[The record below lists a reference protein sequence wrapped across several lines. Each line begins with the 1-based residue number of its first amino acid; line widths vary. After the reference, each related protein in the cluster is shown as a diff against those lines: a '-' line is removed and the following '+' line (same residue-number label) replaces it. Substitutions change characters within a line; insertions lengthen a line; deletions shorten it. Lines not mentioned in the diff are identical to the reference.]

1 MSRQTVS
8 TKNVNT
14 LINFAKSYAKTGE
27 EIRRKR
33 LTWGDIIEQEYQQK
47 LEQVYNQIINGA
59 EIEVS
64 PRMYKDLALI
74 LENYTVKEVIYGID
88 KRYRIKIK

>member
-14 LINFAKSYAKTGE
+14 LINFAKSYADSTESMRGYK
-27 EIRRKR
+27 
-33 LTWGDIIEQEYQQK
+33 LTFSDIIEQEYQQK

-59 EIEVS
+59 EIEVY

>member
-14 LINFAKSYAKTGE
+14 LINFAKSYADITESMRGYK
-27 EIRRKR
+27 
-33 LTWGDIIEQEYQQK
+33 LTFSDIIEQEYQQK

>member
-27 EIRRKR
+27 EIRGKR
-33 LTWGDIIEQEYQQK
+33 LTWGDICDQNKNGMSEIMD
-47 LEQVYNQIINGA
+47 II
-59 EIEVS
+59 S
-64 PRMYKDLALI
+64 TALNEHI
-74 LENYTVKEVIYGID
+74 LEGRNAGISKD
-88 KRYRIKIK
+88 ATSIKIKYKNGKKYLITIKKVE

>member
-1 MSRQTVS
+1 MILLNRIP
-8 TKNVNT
+8 TKIRAVN
-14 LINFAKSYAKTGE
+14 N
-27 EIRRKR
+27 
-33 LTWGDIIEQEYQQK
+33 
-47 LEQVYNQIINGA
+47 NQIINGA

-64 PRMYKDLALI
+64 SRMYKDLALI

>member
-14 LINFAKSYAKTGE
+14 LINFAKSYADSTESMRGYK
-27 EIRRKR
+27 
-33 LTWGDIIEQEYQQK
+33 LTFSDIIEQEYQQK

-59 EIEVS
+59 EIEVY
-64 PRMYKDLALI
+64 PRMYKDLALM

>member
-14 LINFAKSYAKTGE
+14 LINFAKSYADSTESMRGY
-27 EIRRKR
+27 R
-33 LTWGDIIEQEYQQK
+33 LTWGDIVEQEYQQK

-64 PRMYKDLALI
+64 PRMYEDLALI

>member
-27 EIRRKR
+27 EIRGNR
-33 LTWGDIIEQEYQQK
+33 LTWGDICDQNKNDINEIM
-47 LEQVYNQIINGA
+47 NIISTVLN
-59 EIEVS
+59 EH
-64 PRMYKDLALI
+64 I
-74 LENYTVKEVIYGID
+74 LEGRNAGISKD
-88 KRYRIKIK
+88 ATSIKIKYKNGKKYLITIKEEN

>member
-27 EIRRKR
+27 EIRGKR
-33 LTWGDIIEQEYQQK
+33 LTWGDIVEQEYQQK
-47 LEQVYNQIINGA
+47 LEQVYNQIMNGA

-74 LENYTVKEVIYGID
+74 LENYTVKEVVYGID
-88 KRYRIKIK
+88 KRYKIKIK

>member
-14 LINFAKSYAKTGE
+14 LINFAKSYADSTESMRGY
-27 EIRRKR
+27 R
-33 LTWGDIIEQEYQQK
+33 LTFSDIIEQEYQQK
-47 LEQVYNQIINGA
+47 LDQVYDQIINGA

>member
-14 LINFAKSYAKTGE
+14 LINFAKSYADSTESMKGY
-27 EIRRKR
+27 K
-33 LTWGDIIEQEYQQK
+33 LTFSDIIEQEYQQK

>member
-14 LINFAKSYAKTGE
+14 LINFAKSYADSTESMRGY
-27 EIRRKR
+27 R
-33 LTWGDIIEQEYQQK
+33 LTFGDIIEQEYQQK

>member
-14 LINFAKSYAKTGE
+14 LINFAKSYADSTE
-27 EIRRKR
+27 SMRRYK
-33 LTWGDIIEQEYQQK
+33 LTFSDIIEQEYQQK

-64 PRMYKDLALI
+64 SRMYKDLALI

>member
-27 EIRRKR
+27 EIRGKR
-33 LTWGDIIEQEYQQK
+33 LTWGDICDQNKNGMSEIMD
-47 LEQVYNQIINGA
+47 II
-59 EIEVS
+59 S
-64 PRMYKDLALI
+64 TALNDHI
-74 LENYTVKEVIYGID
+74 LEGRNVGIS
-88 KRYRIKIK
+88 KNSVSIKIKYKNEKQYIIKIMKVE

>member
-27 EIRRKR
+27 EIRGYR

-64 PRMYKDLALI
+64 PRMYEDLALM

>member
-14 LINFAKSYAKTGE
+14 LINFTKSYADSTE
-27 EIRRKR
+27 SMRRYK
-33 LTWGDIIEQEYQQK
+33 LTFSDIIEQEYQQK

-59 EIEVS
+59 EIEVY

>member
-14 LINFAKSYAKTGE
+14 LINFAKSYADSTESMRGYK
-27 EIRRKR
+27 
-33 LTWGDIIEQEYQQK
+33 LTFSDIIEQEYQQK

>member
-14 LINFAKSYAKTGE
+14 LINFAKSYADSTESMRGYK
-27 EIRRKR
+27 
-33 LTWGDIIEQEYQQK
+33 LTFSDIIEQEYQQK

-64 PRMYKDLALI
+64 PRMYKDLSLI

>member
-14 LINFAKSYAKTGE
+14 LINFAKSYADSTESMRGYK
-27 EIRRKR
+27 
-33 LTWGDIIEQEYQQK
+33 LTFGDIIEQEYQQK

>member
-27 EIRRKR
+27 EIRGKR
-33 LTWGDIIEQEYQQK
+33 LTWGDIVEQEYQQK
-47 LEQVYNQIINGA
+47 LEQVYNQIMNGA

-64 PRMYKDLALI
+64 PRMHKDLALI
-74 LENYTVKEVIYGID
+74 LENYTVKEVVYGID
-88 KRYRIKIK
+88 KRYKIKIK

>member
-14 LINFAKSYAKTGE
+14 LINFAKSYADSTESMRGYK
-27 EIRRKR
+27 
-33 LTWGDIIEQEYQQK
+33 LTFSDIIEQEYQQK

-64 PRMYKDLALI
+64 PRMYEDLALI

>member
-14 LINFAKSYAKTGE
+14 LINFAKSYADSTESMRGYK
-27 EIRRKR
+27 
-33 LTWGDIIEQEYQQK
+33 LTFSDIIEQEYQQK

-59 EIEVS
+59 EIEVY
-64 PRMYKDLALI
+64 PRMYKDLALM

-88 KRYRIKIK
+88 KRHRIKIK

>member
-27 EIRRKR
+27 EIRGKR
-33 LTWGDIIEQEYQQK
+33 LTWSDICDQNKNGMSEIMDII
-47 LEQVYNQIINGA
+47 
-59 EIEVS
+59 S
-64 PRMYKDLALI
+64 TALNDHI
-74 LENYTVKEVIYGID
+74 LEGRNVGIS
-88 KRYRIKIK
+88 KNSVSIKIKYKNGKQYIIKIMKVE